1 MWLSLF
7 TFDNVKKQIFFFPRI
22 LTFDGLFSP
31 VTLIIS
37 YISSFSN
44 NNNNS
49 NNSNNNNNS
58 SNNNSSSNK
67 PHLLRPQAVPR
78 VLRLPLLLP
87 GPTFHPLRDYPPPNW
102 PRVKPQRASM
112 DLHRGSLR
120 QQRVRV
126 WLFFEYDRFL
136 KKKDL
141 TSGISTM
148 KIASPNLLWNHSKIV
163 EVMEIQFENAF
174 LLLHISEF
182 RMLCV
187 FVIFLGGIKRRRV
200 VVSFLSRMLRCNLIL
215 GKRLTFLQLPTPQ
228 PHFFLRWPFS

>member
-44 NNNNS
+44 NNNS
-49 NNSNNNNNS
+49 SNNNNNSSSNS

-126 WLFFEYDRFL
+126 WLFFEYDRF
-136 KKKDL
+136 
-141 TSGISTM
+141 
-148 KIASPNLLWNHSKIV
+148 
-163 EVMEIQFENAF
+163 
-174 LLLHISEF
+174 
-182 RMLCV
+182 
-187 FVIFLGGIKRRRV
+187 
-200 VVSFLSRMLRCNLIL
+200 
-215 GKRLTFLQLPTPQ
+215 
-228 PHFFLRWPFS
+228 